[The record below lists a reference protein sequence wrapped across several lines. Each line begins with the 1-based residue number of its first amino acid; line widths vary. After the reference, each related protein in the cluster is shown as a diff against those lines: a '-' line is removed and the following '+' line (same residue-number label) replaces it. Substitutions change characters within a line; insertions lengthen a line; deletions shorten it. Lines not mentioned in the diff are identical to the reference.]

1 MASKK
6 INSYL
11 QEYTDDPID
20 HLTKNSG
27 IKWLEELKVK
37 TLIDLKEKAIPSK
50 KDEKWQYTNIEPC
63 IEKSLELFARKNDRK
78 KSKKSNNPL
87 IEKNNDKDI
96 IIYYHNG
103 YFFSQQNLPN
113 YIKTLSTS
121 EEPETFKSLL
131 DRKSSNLISDL
142 NILMLSDVL
151 VIETLKN
158 QKIDDIIHIVICSDN
173 EKNINPRFIFK
184 LQENSSITIF
194 QHQLASHASVTNGLS
209 DINCGDHSSL
219 ELYKIIDENDNG
231 YQIDTQNITLAKN
244 SRLNLF
250 TLDLGAEISRTNIN
264 ANLVEKN
271 ASINIHALFSSR
283 NKLHIDNQIMIKHIA
298 EECRSSMNYRGIMQ
312 DNSTGVFGGT
322 VYVDKNAIKTQ
333 SDMTNRNLLLSDN
346 ARINSKPVLEIYNDD
361 VQCSHSATSGHLDY
375 DKLFYIQS
383 RGVCEKEARDILI
396 QSFSDEFINKITNR
410 RIRNVFQE
418 TITQ

>member
-194 QHQLASHASVTNGLS
+194 QHQLASHDSVTNGLS

-383 RGVCEKEARDILI
+383 RGVCEKEARDMLI
-396 QSFSDEFINKITNR
+396 QSFADEFINKIKNR
-410 RIRNVFQE
+410 RIRDAFQE

>member
-194 QHQLASHASVTNGLS
+194 QHQLASHDSVTNGLS

-283 NKLHIDNQIMIKHIA
+283 KKLHIDNQIMIKHIA

>member
-63 IEKSLELFARKNDRK
+63 IEKSFELFARKNDRK

-194 QHQLASHASVTNGLS
+194 QHQLASHDSVTNGLS

>member
-194 QHQLASHASVTNGLS
+194 QHQLASHDSVTNGLS

-322 VYVDKNAIKTQ
+322 VYVDKNAIGTQ

-346 ARINSKPVLEIYNDD
+346 ARINSKPVLEIYNED

>member
-131 DRKSSNLISDL
+131 DRKSSNFISDL

-194 QHQLASHASVTNGLS
+194 QHQLASHDSVTNGLS

>member
-11 QEYTDDPID
+11 NEHTDDSID
-20 HLTKNSG
+20 YFTKKIG

-63 IEKSLELFARKNDRK
+63 IEKSFELFARKNDRK
-78 KSKKSNNPL
+78 KSKKNKPL

-131 DRKSSNLISDL
+131 DRRSSNLISDL

-194 QHQLASHASVTNGLS
+194 QHQLASHDSVTNGLS

-271 ASINIHALFSSR
+271 ASININALFSSR
-283 NKLHIDNQIMIKHIA
+283 KKLHIDNQIMIKHLA
-298 EECRSSMNYRGIMQ
+298 EECFSSMNYRGIIR

-322 VYVDKNAIKTQ
+322 VYVDKNAQKTQ

-346 ARINSKPVLEIYNDD
+346 ARINTKPVLEIYNED

-383 RGVCEKEARDILI
+383 RGVCEKEARDMLI
-396 QSFSDEFINKITNR
+396 QSFADEFINKITNR

>member
-11 QEYTDDPID
+11 NEHTDDSID
-20 HLTKNSG
+20 YFTKKIG

-37 TLIDLKEKAIPSK
+37 TLIDLKERAMPSK
-50 KDEKWQYTNIEPC
+50 KDEKWQYTDIEPY
-63 IEKSLELFARKNDRK
+63 IKKSFELFAKKNGHK
-78 KSKKSNNPL
+78 KSKKNKPL
-87 IEKNNDKDI
+87 MENNNDKDI
-96 IIYYHNG
+96 IIYYQNG
-103 YFFSQQNLPN
+103 YFFSQKNLPN
-113 YIKTLSTS
+113 YIKTLCTS
-121 EEPETFKSLL
+121 ENPETFKSLF
-131 DRKSSNLISDL
+131 DRTSSNLISDI
-142 NILMLSDVL
+142 NTLMFSDAL

-194 QHQLASHASVTNGLS
+194 QHQLASHDSVTNGLS

>member
-63 IEKSLELFARKNDRK
+63 IKKSLELFVKKNDRK

-194 QHQLASHASVTNGLS
+194 QHQLASHDSVTNGLS

-410 RIRNVFQE
+410 KIRNVFQE

>member
-78 KSKKSNNPL
+78 ISKKSNNPL

-194 QHQLASHASVTNGLS
+194 QHQLASHDSVTNGLS

>member
-11 QEYTDDPID
+11 NEYTNDPID
-20 HLTKNSG
+20 YFTKKIG

-37 TLIDLKEKAIPSK
+37 TLIDLKERAMPSK

-63 IEKSLELFARKNDRK
+63 IEKSFELFARKNDRK

-158 QKIDDIIHIVICSDN
+158 QKIDDIIHIVICSYN

-194 QHQLASHASVTNGLS
+194 QHQLASHDSVTNGLS

-283 NKLHIDNQIMIKHIA
+283 NKLHIDNKIMIKHIA

-375 DKLFYIQS
+375 DKIFYNQS
-383 RGVCEKEARDILI
+383 RGVCKKEARDMLI
-396 QSFSDEFINKITNR
+396 QSFADEFINKITNR
-410 RIRNVFQE
+410 RIRDAFQE

>member
-131 DRKSSNLISDL
+131 DRRSSNIISDL

-194 QHQLASHASVTNGLS
+194 QHQLASHDSVTNGLS

>member
-194 QHQLASHASVTNGLS
+194 QHQLASHDSVTNGLS

-298 EECRSSMNYRGIMQ
+298 EKCCSSMNYRGIMQ

>member
-11 QEYTDDPID
+11 NEHTDDSID
-20 HLTKNSG
+20 YFTKKIG

-37 TLIDLKEKAIPSK
+37 TLIDLKERAMPSK
-50 KDEKWQYTNIEPC
+50 KDEKWQYTDIEPY
-63 IEKSLELFARKNDRK
+63 IEKCFELFAKRNVHK
-78 KSKKSNNPL
+78 KSKKSKPL

-194 QHQLASHASVTNGLS
+194 QHQLASHDSVTNGLS

>member
-37 TLIDLKEKAIPSK
+37 TLIDLKEKTIPSK

-194 QHQLASHASVTNGLS
+194 QHQLASHDSVTNGLS

-410 RIRNVFQE
+410 KIRNVFQE

>member
-194 QHQLASHASVTNGLS
+194 QHQLASHDSVTNGLS

-383 RGVCEKEARDILI
+383 RGVCEK
-396 QSFSDEFINKITNR
+396 
-410 RIRNVFQE
+410 
-418 TITQ
+418 

>member
-63 IEKSLELFARKNDRK
+63 IEKSFELFARKNDRK
-78 KSKKSNNPL
+78 KSKKNKPL

-194 QHQLASHASVTNGLS
+194 QHQLASHDSVTNGLS

>member
-11 QEYTDDPID
+11 NEHTDDSID
-20 HLTKNSG
+20 YFTKKIG

-37 TLIDLKEKAIPSK
+37 TLIDLKERAMPSK
-50 KDEKWQYTNIEPC
+50 KDEKWQYTDIEPY
-63 IEKSLELFARKNDRK
+63 IEKCFELFAKRNVHK
-78 KSKKSNNPL
+78 KSKKSKPL
-87 IEKNNDKDI
+87 MEKNNDKDI
-96 IIYYHNG
+96 IIYYQNG
-103 YFFSQQNLPN
+103 YFFSQKNLPN
-113 YIKTLSTS
+113 YIKTLCTS
-121 EEPETFKSLL
+121 ENPETFKSLF
-131 DRKSSNLISDL
+131 DRTSSNLISDI
-142 NILMLSDVL
+142 NTLMLSDAL

-194 QHQLASHASVTNGLS
+194 QHQLASHDSVTNGLS

>member
-194 QHQLASHASVTNGLS
+194 QHQLASHDSVTNGLS

-219 ELYKIIDENDNG
+219 EIYKIIDENDNG

>member
-194 QHQLASHASVTNGLS
+194 QHQLASHDSVTNGLS

-219 ELYKIIDENDNG
+219 QLYKIIDENDNG

-410 RIRNVFQE
+410 KIRNVFQE

>member
-158 QKIDDIIHIVICSDN
+158 QKINDIIHIVICSEN
-173 EKNINPRFIFK
+173 EKNVNPRFIFK
-184 LQENSSITIF
+184 LRENSSITIF
-194 QHQLASHASVTNGLS
+194 QHQLASQASVTNGLS
-209 DINCGDHSSL
+209 DINCEDHSSL
-219 ELYKIIDENDNG
+219 EIYKIIDEHDNG
-231 YQIDTQNITLAKN
+231 YHIDTQNITLAKN
-244 SRLNLF
+244 SCLNLF

>member
-11 QEYTDDPID
+11 NEHTDDSID
-20 HLTKNSG
+20 YFTKKIG

-37 TLIDLKEKAIPSK
+37 TLIDLKERAMPSK
-50 KDEKWQYTNIEPC
+50 KDEKWQYTDIEPC
-63 IEKSLELFARKNDRK
+63 IEKSFELFAKKNGHK
-78 KSKKSNNPL
+78 KSKISKPL
-87 IEKNNDKDI
+87 IVNNNDKDI
-96 IIYYHNG
+96 IIYYQNG
-103 YFFSQQNLPN
+103 YFFSQKNLPN
-113 YIKTLSTS
+113 YIKTLCTS
-121 EEPETFKSLL
+121 ENPETFKSLF
-131 DRKSSNLISDL
+131 DRTSSNLISDI
-142 NILMLSDVL
+142 NTLMLSDAL

-194 QHQLASHASVTNGLS
+194 QHQLASHDSVTNGLS

>member
-63 IEKSLELFARKNDRK
+63 IKKSLELFARKNDRK

-194 QHQLASHASVTNGLS
+194 QHQLASHDSVTNGLS

-264 ANLVEKN
+264 ANLVAKD
-271 ASINIHALFSSR
+271 ASININALFSSR
-283 NKLHIDNQIMIKHIA
+283 KRLHIDNQIMIKHIA

-333 SDMTNRNLLLSDN
+333 SDMANRNLLLSDN

>member
-194 QHQLASHASVTNGLS
+194 QHQLASHDSVTNGLS

-410 RIRNVFQE
+410 KIRNVFQE

>member
-11 QEYTDDPID
+11 NEHTDDSID
-20 HLTKNSG
+20 YFTKKIG

-37 TLIDLKEKAIPSK
+37 TLIDLKERAMPSK
-50 KDEKWQYTNIEPC
+50 KDEKWQYTDIEPY
-63 IEKSLELFARKNDRK
+63 IKKSFELFAKKNGHK
-78 KSKKSNNPL
+78 KSKKNKPL
-87 IEKNNDKDI
+87 MENNNDKDI
-96 IIYYHNG
+96 IIYYQNG
-103 YFFSQQNLPN
+103 YFFSQKNLPN
-113 YIKTLSTS
+113 YIKTLCTS
-121 EEPETFKSLL
+121 ENPETFKSLF
-131 DRKSSNLISDL
+131 DRTSSNLISDI
-142 NILMLSDVL
+142 NTLMLSDAL

-194 QHQLASHASVTNGLS
+194 QHQLASHDSVTNGLS

>member
-1 MASKK
+1 
-6 INSYL
+6 
-11 QEYTDDPID
+11 
-20 HLTKNSG
+20 
-27 IKWLEELKVK
+27 
-37 TLIDLKEKAIPSK
+37 
-50 KDEKWQYTNIEPC
+50 
-63 IEKSLELFARKNDRK
+63 
-78 KSKKSNNPL
+78 
-87 IEKNNDKDI
+87 
-96 IIYYHNG
+96 
-103 YFFSQQNLPN
+103 
-113 YIKTLSTS
+113 
-121 EEPETFKSLL
+121 
-131 DRKSSNLISDL
+131 
-142 NILMLSDVL
+142 MLSDVL

-194 QHQLASHASVTNGLS
+194 QHQLASHDSVTNGLS

>member
-194 QHQLASHASVTNGLS
+194 QHQLASHDSVTNGLS

-375 DKLFYIQS
+375 DKIFYIQS
-383 RGVCEKEARDILI
+383 RGVCKKEARDMLI
-396 QSFSDEFINKITNR
+396 QSFADEFINKITNR
-410 RIRNVFQE
+410 RIRDAFQE

>member
-194 QHQLASHASVTNGLS
+194 QHQLASHDSVTNGLS

-283 NKLHIDNQIMIKHIA
+283 NQLHIDNQIMIKHIA

>member
-1 MASKK
+1 
-6 INSYL
+6 
-11 QEYTDDPID
+11 
-20 HLTKNSG
+20 
-27 IKWLEELKVK
+27 
-37 TLIDLKEKAIPSK
+37 AIPSK
-50 KDEKWQYTNIEPC
+50 KDEKWQYTDIEPY
-63 IEKSLELFARKNDRK
+63 IEKCFELFAKRNVHK
-78 KSKKSNNPL
+78 KSKKSKPL
-87 IEKNNDKDI
+87 MEKNNDKDI
-96 IIYYHNG
+96 IIYYQNG
-103 YFFSQQNLPN
+103 YFFCRQNLPN
-113 YIKTLSTS
+113 YIKTLCTS
-121 EEPETFKSLL
+121 ENPETFKSLL

-194 QHQLASHASVTNGLS
+194 QHQLASHDSVTNGLS

>member
-194 QHQLASHASVTNGLS
+194 QHQLASHDSVTNGLS

-219 ELYKIIDENDNG
+219 QLYKIIDENDNG

-383 RGVCEKEARDILI
+383 RGVCEKEARDMLI
-396 QSFSDEFINKITNR
+396 QSFANEFINKITNR
-410 RIRNVFQE
+410 RIRDTFQE

>member
-194 QHQLASHASVTNGLS
+194 QHQLASHDSVTNGLS

-250 TLDLGAEISRTNIN
+250 TLDLRAEISRTNIN

>member
-11 QEYTDDPID
+11 NEYTDDPID
-20 HLTKNSG
+20 YFTKKIG

-37 TLIDLKEKAIPSK
+37 TLINLKERAMPSK
-50 KDEKWQYTNIEPC
+50 KDEKWQYTDIEPC
-63 IEKSLELFARKNDRK
+63 IEKSFELFAKKNGH
-78 KSKKSNNPL
+78 KKSNKSKPL
-87 IEKNNDKDI
+87 IVNNNDKDI
-96 IIYYHNG
+96 IIYYQNG
-103 YFFSQQNLPN
+103 YFFSQKNLPN
-113 YIKTLSTS
+113 YIKTLCTA
-121 EEPETFKSLL
+121 ENPETFKSLF
-131 DRKSSNLISDL
+131 DRTSSNLISDI
-142 NILMLSDVL
+142 NTLMLSDAL

-194 QHQLASHASVTNGLS
+194 QHQLASHDSVTNGLS

-219 ELYKIIDENDNG
+219 QLYKIIDENDNG

-375 DKLFYIQS
+375 DKIFYIQS
-383 RGVCEKEARDILI
+383 RGVCKKEARDMLI
-396 QSFSDEFINKITNR
+396 QSFADEFINKITNR
-410 RIRNVFQE
+410 RIRDAFQE

>member
-194 QHQLASHASVTNGLS
+194 QHQLASHDSVTNGLS

-333 SDMTNRNLLLSDN
+333 SDMTNRDLLLSDN

>member
-6 INSYL
+6 INAYL
-11 QEYTDDPID
+11 NEYTDDPID

-194 QHQLASHASVTNGLS
+194 QHQLASHDSVTNGLS

>member
-194 QHQLASHASVTNGLS
+194 QHQLASHDSVTNGLS
-209 DINCGDHSSL
+209 DINCEDHSSL
-219 ELYKIIDENDNG
+219 EIYKIIDEHDNG
-231 YQIDTQNITLAKN
+231 YHIDTQNITLAKN

>member
-194 QHQLASHASVTNGLS
+194 QHQLASHDSVTNGLS